1 MGGLAC
7 ALLLGGMVIFAGF
20 FAPLAF
26 SKLPEDTAAGFVRA
40 IFPPYY
46 SLMTLLA
53 GVSAASLSLER
64 RGEAI
69 ALALVAAGFLLARY
83 WLMPA
88 TQRLHAA
95 REAGEY
101 GAAERF
107 AKAHRQSALLNM
119 LQIIVVLVV
128 MARLLVAG

>member
-1 MGGLAC
+1 MVC
-7 ALLLGGMVIFAGF
+7 AVLLGGMVIFAGF

-26 SKLPEDTAAGFVRA
+26 AKLPEDTATTFIQE

-46 SLMTLLA
+46 LLMTLLA
-53 GVSAASLSLER
+53 GISAVSLALEH

-69 ALALVAAGFLLARY
+69 TLALVAAGFLLARY
-83 WLMPA
+83 WLMPM
-88 TQRLHAA
+88 TQRLHQA

-101 GAAERF
+101 GAAEKF

-119 LQIIVVLVV
+119 LQILAVLVV
-128 MARLLVAG
+128 MARLLAAA